1 MRFFPVFMDLDNQ
14 MVVVVGGSEQAAQKL
29 RLLMRT
35 GARLRVL
42 AFEVC
47 DEVASLAAQRR
58 IALERRSLQA
68 RDLAD
73 ARLVY
78 VALDNDREAAM
89 AVAMARAAG
98 VPVNA
103 VDRQELCDFITPA
116 IVDRD
121 PVVVA
126 IGTEGTAPVLAR
138 QIKSRLEAMLPA
150 SLGEFA
156 RWAAGLRQRAADVIA
171 DGRIRR
177 RFWDGLFDGPI
188 ARAYL
193 AGNFAMANDL
203 ADRELAGAV
212 PVRGRVSL
220 VGAGPGDPDL
230 LTVKA
235 VRALQE
241 ADVIVADR
249 LVGPKI
255 LDRARRD
262 ARRILVGKTPGRP
275 SPTQAEINAILVREA
290 SAGQY
295 VVRLKGGDPMV
306 FGRGGE
312 ELTALRTAGITVD
325 VVPGITAALG
335 CAAVAGRQSPSGNS
349 AAA

>member
-1 MRFFPVFMDLDNQ
+1 MRFFPVFMDLNDQ
-14 MVVVVGGSEQAAQKL
+14 TVLVVGGGEQAAQKL
-29 RLLMRT
+29 RLLTRT

-42 AFEVC
+42 ASEVC
-47 DEVASLAAQRR
+47 DEVASLAARRR

-68 RDLAD
+68 RDLAN

-78 VALDNDREAAM
+78 VALDDGAEAAM
-89 AVAMARAAG
+89 AAAMARAAG

-150 SLGEFA
+150 GLGELS
-156 RWAAGLRQRAADVIA
+156 RWAVRLRQHAADAIA
-171 DGRIRR
+171 HGRTRR
-177 RFWDGLFDGPI
+177 RFWEGFFEGPI

-193 AGNFAMANDL
+193 AGNFATAHDL
-203 ADRELAGAV
+203 AERELAGAV
-212 PVRGRVSL
+212 PVSGRVSL

-241 ADVIVADR
+241 ADVIVTDR
-249 LVGPKI
+249 LVGPEI

-262 ARRILVGKTPGRP
+262 ARRILVGKTPGHP

-290 SAGQY
+290 TAGHY

-306 FGRGGE
+306 FGRAGE
-312 ELTALRTAGITVD
+312 ALAALHAAGI
-325 VVPGITAALG
+325 
-335 CAAVAGRQSPSGNS
+335 AV
-349 AAA
+349 